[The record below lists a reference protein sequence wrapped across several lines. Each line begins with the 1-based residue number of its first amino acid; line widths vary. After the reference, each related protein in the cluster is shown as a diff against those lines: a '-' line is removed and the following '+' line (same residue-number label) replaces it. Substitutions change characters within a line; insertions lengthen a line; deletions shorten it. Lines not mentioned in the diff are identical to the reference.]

1 MALFEK
7 LQPTVLKETSES
19 QAQLDRLN
27 EILPKAS
34 PSVQEVIQQDISLC
48 EMGIYGEN
56 KILFELKNSHL
67 PIYIIHDLF
76 LKSGDLTAQIDF
88 LVIGQK
94 CNYVIETKNL
104 FGNIEIN
111 NKGEFIRTVKKGK
124 YFNKEGIYSPIT
136 QNQRH
141 LALMREIT
149 LQSTAKNIVN
159 SLFGDA
165 FAQRYVPIVVLAN
178 DKTVLNDRF
187 AKKEIKAQILR
198 ADQLV
203 NYIRYHESSSSLL
216 KQSVKDMKEQAE
228 LWLSRNTDNPTDY
241 IEKYRVLER
250 EARAQLKATQEQAP
264 TPITDDTPVCPNC
277 KVKMVKR
284 VAGKGA
290 RSGKEFWGCPN
301 FPRCRNIVNID

>member
-7 LQPTVLKETSES
+7 LQPTVLKETSEA
-19 QAQLDRLN
+19 QTQLDKLN

-56 KILFELKNSHL
+56 KILFELKNSHM

-76 LKSGDLTAQIDF
+76 LRSGDLTAQIDF

-94 CNYVIETKNL
+94 CNYVIESKNL

-111 NKGEFIRTVKKGK
+111 NKGEFIRTIRKGK
-124 YFNKEGIYSPIT
+124 YYNKVGIYSPIT

-149 LQSTAKNIVN
+149 LQTSAKNIVN
-159 SLFGDA
+159 SLFGDT

-178 DKTVLNDRF
+178 DKTVLNDRY
-187 AKKEIKAQILR
+187 AKKEIKSQILR
-198 ADQLV
+198 ADQLITF
-203 NYIRYHESSSSLL
+203 IRNHESSSSMF
-216 KQSVKDMKEQAE
+216 KQSVSDMRETAE
-228 LWLSRNTDNPTDY
+228 LWLSRNTENPTDY

-250 EARAQLKATQEQAP
+250 EARAQAKAKPEPVQ
-264 TPITDDTPVCPNC
+264 DDTPVCPNC

-284 VAGKGA
+284 IAAKGA
-290 RSGKEFWGCPN
+290 RNGKEFWGCPN